1 MNTSVVMFLLLL
13 GLPTYAQDFFAAPL
27 QGMGNTGLA
36 LPSIYNLTV
45 NAAALTNLSNAQ
57 VAVAYQPHFLTND
70 IQAQALFSIV
80 PIKKKNAI
88 GVALNNYGLK
98 GTSSLLTLRAVYAR
112 AFGDFISTSLSTNY
126 HQYQVKGYGGDQA
139 LSLDLGFHFM
149 INEMFAIG
157 TLLRNV
163 SFSSFDDT
171 IDQHITKEVGVG
183 VLYRLSKELL
193 VTADVYYNT
202 IRAIDP
208 KVGFAYDIDRLFIL
222 RAGVTAKPMQYFAGA
237 GITIGKLIF
246 DISSSFHTR
255 IGYSPQI
262 ALNYGF

>member
-1 MNTSVVMFLLLL
+1 MNTGVMMFLLLL

-45 NAAALTNLSNAQ
+45 NASGLTKLANAQ

-70 IQAQALFSIV
+70 IQAQALFSVV

-88 GVALNNYGLK
+88 GIAVNNYGLR

-126 HQYQVKGYGGDQA
+126 HQYQVKGYGGDQTF
-139 LSLDLGFHFM
+139 SLDLGFHFT
-149 INEMFAIG
+149 INEMLAVG
-157 TLLRNV
+157 MLLRNV

-171 IDQHITKEVGVG
+171 IDQHITKEIGLG
-183 VLYRLSKELL
+183 VLYRLSKGLF
-193 VTADVYYNT
+193 VTADVYYNA
-202 IRAIDP
+202 IQKIDP
-208 KVGFAYDIDRLFIL
+208 RVGFAFDIDRLFVF
-222 RAGVTAKPMQYFAGA
+222 RAGVTAKPMQYFAA
-237 GITIGKLIF
+237 VGITVGKMIF